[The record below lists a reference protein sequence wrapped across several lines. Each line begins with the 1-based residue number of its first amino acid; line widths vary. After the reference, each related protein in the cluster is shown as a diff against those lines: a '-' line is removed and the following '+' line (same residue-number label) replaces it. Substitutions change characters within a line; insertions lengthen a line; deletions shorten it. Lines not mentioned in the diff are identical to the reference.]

1 MKQNQA
7 MLERAVRKVRQ
18 RMFNLPEG
26 KQPFATLAIERLKSR
41 INYQNTQRDYHW
53 MYAAE

>member
-1 MKQNQA
+1 MRQNQA

-18 RMFNLPEG
+18 RIFNLPEG